1 MMLQF
6 NPPRDMQKG
15 QLKDMIDLL
24 CDGEVFSVE
33 RALLM
38 AARNKGY
45 HVNSD
50 FPGSRALYQSLSAR
64 QRLI

>member
-1 MMLQF
+1 
-6 NPPRDMQKG
+6 MQKG
-15 QLKDMIDLL
+15 QLKDMIEHPL
-24 CDGEVFSVE
+24 CDGRIFSVE

-45 HVNSD
+45 HVNPD